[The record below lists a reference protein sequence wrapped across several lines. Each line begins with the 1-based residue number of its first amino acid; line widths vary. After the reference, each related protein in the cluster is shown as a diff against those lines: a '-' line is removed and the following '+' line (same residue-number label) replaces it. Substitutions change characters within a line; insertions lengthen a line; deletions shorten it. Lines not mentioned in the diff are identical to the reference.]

1 MFPFE
6 RGFTDPVLLHVV
18 IGAEAN
24 HPSVGGLER
33 RAAVGAAAHV
43 STFAGV
49 VGAAGHRAGVA
60 THPGA
65 VRGAG
70 TLR

>member
-1 MFPFE
+1 MLSFE
-6 RGFTDPVLLHVV
+6 RRFTDPVLLHVV
-18 IGAEAN
+18 VGAEAN

-49 VGAAGHRAGVA
+49 VGAARDRAGVMA
-60 THPGA
+60 NPGA
-65 VRGAG
+65 VSGAG
-70 TLR
+70 ALG